1 MCVACWPLIFHL
13 FIWQYRVIRIR
24 LGLPRCPLLFFVRGR
39 SFAAPPSLPGR
50 IPPVNQPPTVSP
62 SPVSP
67 PPQGS
72 KKKKR
77 NVRRPGGVPVRMG
90 QAAAPAQRA
99 NSPRTRRRIFARKE
113 RKHKPH
119 ERARPRKSAN
129 VCGKPRGG
137 SRGRSTAHHAA
148 EPASELGNAHG
159 TRFAVRRSA
168 RNGK

>member
-1 MCVACWPLIFHL
+1 ML
-13 FIWQYRVIRIR
+13 
-24 LGLPRCPLLFFVRGR
+24 LGLFFFSFGNTGWFRGWGCHVALFFVRGS

-50 IPPVNQPPTVSP
+50 IPPINLLPISP
-62 SPVSP
+62 SPVRP

-72 KKKKR
+72 KKKR

-99 NSPRTRRRIFARKE
+99 NSPRTLRRIFARKE

-148 EPASELGNAHG
+148 EPASELGNARG

>member
-1 MCVACWPLIFHL
+1 MIEAANANVCCLASSFSSFHL
-13 FIWQYRVIRIR
+13 AILYRVIR
-24 LGLPRCPLLFFVRGR
+24 LGLPRCPFVHLRPLTSSPAASPPINLL
-39 SFAAPPSLPGR
+39 
-50 IPPVNQPPTVSP
+50 SP
-62 SPVSP
+62 SPVRP

-99 NSPRTRRRIFARKE
+99 NSPRTLRRIFARKE

>member
-1 MCVACWPLIFHL
+1 MCVAWPLIFHL
-13 FIWQYRVIRIR
+13 FIWQYRVIIR
-24 LGLPRCPLLFFVRGR
+24 LGCRVALCYFLFEGVHLRPLHP
-39 SFAAPPSLPGR
+39 SPAASAPINL
-50 IPPVNQPPTVSP
+50 TSP
-62 SPVSP
+62 SPGSP

-99 NSPRTRRRIFARKE
+99 NSPRTLRRIFARKE

-148 EPASELGNAHG
+148 EPASELGNARG